1 MRIEFDPAKDATNRA
16 KHGVSLMQT
25 LALDWESALA
35 RVDDRRDYGETRM
48 LAFVEHGGTLY
59 HVVFVERGPA
69 KRIISLRRAN
79 RREVKKYV
87 WKTQAPQAHHADV
100 G

>member
-1 MRIEFDPAKDATNRA
+1 
-16 KHGVSLMQT
+16 MQA

-48 LAFVEHGGTLY
+48 LAFVEHRGTLY

-69 KRIISLRRAN
+69 KRIIRLRRAN

-87 WKTQAPQAHHADV
+87 RQNQAP
-100 G
+100 